1 MDGPGRFNVSE
12 LCCCWLVVVVG
23 IGVKVGVGVRF
34 FETTDRR
41 KKGKGEGGKKGEIRR
56 VTYPESSRVGTLKFY
71 TIYLESE

>member
-1 MDGPGRFNVSE
+1 MDGPGRFNVTE
-12 LCCCWLVVVVG
+12 LCCWLVVVVG
-23 IGVKVGVGVRF
+23 IGVGVGVGV

>member
-1 MDGPGRFNVSE
+1 M
-12 LCCCWLVVVVG
+12 VVG

-41 KKGKGEGGKKGEIRR
+41 KMGKGRR
-56 VTYPESSRVGTLKFY
+56 DPESYLPRVGTLKFY

>member
-12 LCCCWLVVVVG
+12 LCCCCWLVVVVG

-41 KKGKGEGGKKGEIRR
+41 KMGKGRR
-56 VTYPESSRVGTLKFY
+56 DPESYLPRVGTLKFY

>member
-1 MDGPGRFNVSE
+1 MGLAVST
-12 LCCCWLVVVVG
+12 LVSCVVVGWLVVVVG

-41 KKGKGEGGKKGEIRR
+41 KMGKGRR
-56 VTYPESSRVGTLKFY
+56 DPESYLPRVGTLKFY